1 MALYVHQDSP
11 WLDAALRDYE
21 GPFSKTPPDDPGF
34 CAAPDGG
41 RARAP
46 GHAAVFR
53 AERPTNRVYF
63 YNLKTKTLFAA
74 SDRLLPPIRT
84 ESGPDT
90 GVKAYVYT
98 CDSRNHPG
106 KRVIVYLENDARR
119 AASGSPGIKNDK
131 SGVGLGLAMDSFGAS
146 ILVRSLHDETWYPRN
161 SPQGLAIMKAG
172 MKSCGSDHPIICL
185 P

>member
-1 MALYVHQDSP
+1 MKGLFQKHPRTTLGLALLLMV
-11 WLDAALRDYE
+11 AALGHLGMQMFS
-21 GPFSKTPPDDPGF
+21 GPK
-34 CAAPDGG
+34 
-41 RARAP
+41 
-46 GHAAVFR
+46 
-53 AERPTNRVYF
+53 RPTNLVYF

-98 CDSRNHPG
+98 CDSRNDPG
-106 KRVIVYLENDARR
+106 KRVIAYLEKMTPDGQR
-119 AASGSPGIKNDK
+119 AAAQALKNDK
-131 SGVGLGLAMDSFGAS
+131 SGVGLGLAMDKLGAS

-161 SPQGLAIMKAG
+161 SPQGLAIMEAG

>member
-1 MALYVHQDSP
+1 MMKSLFQKYPRTTLGLALLLTV
-11 WLDAALRDYE
+11 AALTHL
-21 GPFSKTPPDDPGF
+21 GLQIFSSPK
-34 CAAPDGG
+34 
-41 RARAP
+41 
-46 GHAAVFR
+46 
-53 AERPTNRVYF
+53 RPKNLVYF

-98 CDSRNHPG
+98 CDSRNDPS
-106 KRVIVYLENDARR
+106 KRVIAYLEKMTPEGQR
-119 AASGSPGIKNDK
+119 AAAQALKDDNSGI
-131 SGVGLGLAMDSFGAS
+131 GLGLAMDKLGAS
-146 ILVRSLHDETWYPRN
+146 ILVRRPQDEMWYPRN
-161 SPQGLAIMKAG
+161 SPQGLAIMEAG